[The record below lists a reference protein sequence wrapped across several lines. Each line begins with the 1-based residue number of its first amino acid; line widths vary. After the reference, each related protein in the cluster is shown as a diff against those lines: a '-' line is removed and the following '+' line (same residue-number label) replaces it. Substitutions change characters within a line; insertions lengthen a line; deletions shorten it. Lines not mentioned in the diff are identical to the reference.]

1 MSVLTFQLAAFV
13 ASLPAFQSSVV
24 FYLITPSCT
33 MTVTSPILRQL
44 FATVKRALKTYSEAQ
59 IVFQFVPEQI
69 IIDSLENSASYD
81 LNLELL
87 CHSLYERILLPVDRC
102 MSRRFFEHGERIRN
116 YFQEPAFTLAR
127 PIHNGVKFLRQ
138 APLRSLDVVDR
149 HTLLHVGYQVSP
161 CGKWIMA
168 ACVDQRGEA
177 HDLGVWFTQS
187 DTLETEI
194 VVHVWDF
201 ALKFA
206 RRANVEW
213 RIVFA
218 KLGVMGVTELDS
230 K

>member
-1 MSVLTFQLAAFV
+1 MSVT
-13 ASLPAFQSSVV
+13 SS
-24 FYLITPSCT
+24 
-33 MTVTSPILRQL
+33 ILRQL

-81 LNLELL
+81 LNLERL

-127 PIHNGVKFLRQ
+127 PIHDRVKFLRQ
-138 APLRSLDVVDR
+138 TPLRSLDVVDR
-149 HTLLHVGYQVSP
+149 HTLLHVGYQLSP

-177 HDLGVWFTQS
+177 HDLGVWFAQS
-187 DTLETEI
+187 DTPETEI
-194 VVHVWDF
+194 VMHVWNF

-218 KLGVMGVTELDS
+218 KLGVMGEIELDGM
-230 K
+230 